1 MPENERECYLL
12 VGGRISDYQLP
23 SVEVSW
29 FCDILGKECQPDPSV
44 LQLQYW
50 IKMAVRE

>member
-12 VGGRISDYQLP
+12 VGGRISDYQHNCHQLK
-23 SVEVSW
+23 SV
-29 FCDILGKECQPDPSV
+29 DPSV